1 MEEGKTAATLA
12 ANCNKPPGSIL
23 ISKGVKGRVTFAVE
37 DVEERGEDDD
47 EVDELEEDDAF

>member
-37 DVEERGEDDD
+37 DVEESGEDDD